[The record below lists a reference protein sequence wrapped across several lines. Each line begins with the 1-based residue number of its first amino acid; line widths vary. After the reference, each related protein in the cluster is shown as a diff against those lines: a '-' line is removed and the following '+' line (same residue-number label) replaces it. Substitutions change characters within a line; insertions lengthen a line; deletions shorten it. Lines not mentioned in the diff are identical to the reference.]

1 MYNLSELYEMDD
13 SRLREVAESIGIK
26 KINTDDKETLVYQI
40 LDKQAVDVASASAS
54 TATNGKN
61 RRNKK
66 DGKENGNG
74 KDKNCLLYTSPS
86 PRD

>member
-54 TATNGKN
+54 NASNGRLQMLKTHSPN
-61 RRNKK
+61 AAA
-66 DGKENGNG
+66 ENLKRQIIQLKMN
-74 KDKNCLLYTSPS
+74 
-86 PRD
+86 